1 MNDEHRYN
9 FLHTQDLTPD
19 DNDIISPYV
28 QYNITSPYYDMQ
40 TLSAKLANHTQPIF
54 LSLNT
59 QSLLSKHES
68 IKILLSDLASKNI
81 HIDIL
86 ALQETWRIPYLELV
100 QIPGYHFLHK
110 HRASNRG
117 GGVGF
122 YIRDTITYK
131 HLPDLSPFTDNVL
144 ESITIEAKI
153 HKHTYLLSSIY
164 RSPNKPR
171 NMSPAEQITAFNTQL
186 DTLLSSLNTKKLNT
200 YVFLDSNLNLLHID
214 SDNSISGYHDLILAT
229 STLSQELPGYTTTT
243 SRL

>member
-81 HIDIL
+81 HVDIL
-86 ALQETWRIPYLELV
+86 ALQETWRIP
-100 QIPGYHFLHK
+100 
-110 HRASNRG
+110 
-117 GGVGF
+117 
-122 YIRDTITYK
+122 
-131 HLPDLSPFTDNVL
+131 
-144 ESITIEAKI
+144 
-153 HKHTYLLSSIY
+153 
-164 RSPNKPR
+164 
-171 NMSPAEQITAFNTQL
+171 
-186 DTLLSSLNTKKLNT
+186 
-200 YVFLDSNLNLLHID
+200 
-214 SDNSISGYHDLILAT
+214 
-229 STLSQELPGYTTTT
+229 
-243 SRL
+243 